1 MGDVRWGVL
10 WILRR
15 YVCALRGCKR
25 DYPILNRVAEEPFSK
40 ELNEMQ
46 GLGNSPKVRK
56 FWKFLQKVAR
66 IWFPTQCLRPMM
78 PSGRKRSIIL
88 WNFVVKKGFSNF
100 PICRK
105 SDSSKSCVTLG
116 VLLVGAHTHTYPYGR
131 RRRRIDNLC
140 KRCIILILSVFSVS
154 RGATLRFC
162 FRSSADLMS
171 VCSWYAVNTEGG

>member
-78 PSGRKRSIIL
+78 PSGRKRLMNSLEFRGKKRGFPNVPNLQEIRLARILRYCRSFIALATRLPVWTRARKESAICVII
-88 WNFVVKKGFSNF
+88 
-100 PICRK
+100 
-105 SDSSKSCVTLG
+105 
-116 VLLVGAHTHTYPYGR
+116 VL
-131 RRRRIDNLC
+131 
-140 KRCIILILSVFSVS
+140 F
-154 RGATLRFC
+154 
-162 FRSSADLMS
+162 
-171 VCSWYAVNTEGG
+171 